1 MGSRRFHAGAT
12 TVRSARRPST
22 KINEEFATPKR
33 NENQSICFCQD
44 QFREATVDEV
54 SDISFVE
61 VVTILAIS

>member
-1 MGSRRFHAGAT
+1 MGSRRLHAGAT

-22 KINEEFATPKR
+22 KINEKFATPKR
-33 NENQSICFCQD
+33 NENQSICFCRGL
-44 QFREATVDEV
+44 FRKATLDEV